1 MHLGD
6 YLTGNEF
13 RARGGSTDYVR
24 RRCSLFLSDV
34 RLGSFVSTLELSPV
48 GGTVEGGP
56 DLGQEALAKLR
67 EVVDLVEAGE
77 GVAPRLSGSLSDP
90 RHRTRIIK
98 DLREVWPEESEHV
111 ELQVS
116 FAPTASSRLTPTG
129 RLLLDGLLSR
139 ERDAETMQVKGVLGT
154 AHAVPGESYVR
165 LTGPDGNITCHITP
179 EQLESARGLL
189 GRPTLIFG
197 EAEFDLAGNVRE
209 VENVA
214 RIEPFTETS
223 LQRLFK
229 GDRELALREPVSI
242 SIDFQGGRWVAE
254 NSDLGILCSDED
266 YDECLAAF
274 QEDFFFAWDQYGAV
288 PDSDLTLGAKD
299 LKRALRELVEGE
311 RH

>member
-1 MHLGD
+1 M
-6 YLTGNEF
+6 
-13 RARGGSTDYVR
+13 R

-197 EAEFDLAGNVRE
+197 EAEFDLAGNVRK

-242 SIDFQGGRWVAE
+242 SIDFQNGRWVAE

-274 QEDFFFAWDQYGAV
+274 QEEVLPGSVGVASRNPLPIPEAGW
-288 PDSDLTLGAKD
+288 TN
-299 LKRALRELVEGE
+299 
-311 RH
+311 